1 MASFGGGRDL
11 TSVQIQEEVVQ
22 VLQNS
27 TNKRKGFIADSVKN
41 KLLFWRGE
49 LDQATKS
56 EPSSRKASR
65 CLPPAA
71 PAQQNS
77 NDDRKVRP
85 KTETGK
91 SLITASPVHARQL
104 HL

>member
-1 MASFGGGRDL
+1 MASSCGGDL
-11 TSVQIQEEVVQ
+11 TSIQIQEEVVQ

-27 TNKRKGFIADSVKN
+27 TNKRKGFIAESVKN

-65 CLPPAA
+65 SLPPV
-71 PAQQNS
+71 PPVKQNS
-77 NDDRKVRP
+77 SDNLKVRP
-85 KTETGK
+85 KTETGEVIEILK
-91 SLITASPVHARQL
+91 GPYLWVKY
-104 HL
+104 